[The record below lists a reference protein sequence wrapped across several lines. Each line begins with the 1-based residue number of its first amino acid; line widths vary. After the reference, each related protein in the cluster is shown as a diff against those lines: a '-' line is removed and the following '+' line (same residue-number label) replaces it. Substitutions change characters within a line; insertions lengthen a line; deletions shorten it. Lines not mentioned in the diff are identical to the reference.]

1 MCYYFPVLVEIISK
15 RADYQ
20 FTFSSAKTV
29 LVSEAFMQS
38 SKSNFFIV
46 QKGLNLPRKIAV
58 HIWLGKWFFFFSPF
72 FRKDLIFLPWFKK
85 TNSKRISKVTWVTH
99 SFIISIFA
107 FYFHFR
113 WFQTGMSWPIL
124 MIFLDSV
131 KRNMLHELYIKKMVH
146 MSGGKTF

>member
-1 MCYYFPVLVEIISK
+1 MVRQVI
-15 RADYQ
+15 
-20 FTFSSAKTV
+20 
-29 LVSEAFMQS
+29 
-38 SKSNFFIV
+38 
-46 QKGLNLPRKIAV
+46 
-58 HIWLGKWFFFFSPF
+58 FFFSPF

-85 TNSKRISKVTWVTH
+85 TNSKRISKGTWVTH

-131 KRNMLHELYIKKMVH
+131 KRNMLHELYIKKNGTYEWRKNFLKWCLDKRFLNVLKA
-146 MSGGKTF
+146 SCVFSNTIAIPELRLTLR